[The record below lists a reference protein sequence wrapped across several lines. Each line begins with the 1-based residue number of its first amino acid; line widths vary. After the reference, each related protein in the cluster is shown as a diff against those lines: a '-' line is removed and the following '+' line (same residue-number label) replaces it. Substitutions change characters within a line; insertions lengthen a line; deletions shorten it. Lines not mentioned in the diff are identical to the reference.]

1 MINKKKLFL
10 NNLAQTSDNPM
21 LLEIEKASGV
31 YMYRPDGSKVID
43 LISGVSVSVLGH
55 NHPDVVKAVKN
66 QVDKYMH
73 LMVYGE
79 LIQTPQVELA
89 HILNSILPENLN
101 SVYLVN
107 SGSEAT
113 EGAVKLAKRY
123 TGRTKIIAF
132 KNAYHGST
140 NGALSLLG
148 NDYFKRNY
156 FPLLPGVSFIEFNN
170 AEDLLKINSETA
182 AVIVEPIQGEAGI
195 VMPENDFLKLLQ
207 SRCKETGALL
217 IFDEVQTGFGRTGKM
232 FAFEH
237 YGVVPDILNLAK
249 AFGAGMPLGAFISS
263 KKIMS
268 VLSNNPV
275 LGHITTFGGHPVSCA
290 AAVAMIKTL
299 LNEKE
304 LIDSTDYKNK
314 LFKKLLKHSRIKSV
328 EGIGLY
334 IAVDLGDSK
343 IKEKLI
349 YDCMNDGVL
358 LDPFLFAPEKFR
370 ISPPLIINE
379 EQIAEACKI
388 ILRNLH

>member
-113 EGAVKLAKRY
+113 EGSVKLAKRY

-299 LNEKE
+299 INEKE